1 MFDKFFKTLKKK
13 PLTEQI
19 TDKVIDSI
27 ILDREM
33 FQKAKKSLRTNGN
46 LELAKQVLIEDK
58 IINKSERTIRRKLLT
73 HFAIADKIDIG
84 SGFTMSSIVIDI
96 ERIGDY
102 AKNIADLAL
111 LLDGKYNCGPY
122 NERVELVE
130 KNIESMFEKTLNAFE
145 NSDAD
150 IAREVLF
157 LYKNEISKEC
167 SLIKDALINEEEEMS
182 SGNAT
187 AIALYLR
194 SLKRIGAHLHN
205 ISTSILNPFP
215 RIGYKEKK

>member
-1 MFDKFFKTLKKK
+1 MFEKFLKTLKKK
-13 PLTEQI
+13 SLIDQI
-19 TDKVIDSI
+19 IEKVSESI
-27 ILDREM
+27 NLDREM
-33 FQKAKKSLRTNGN
+33 FIKAKKSLRTAGN
-46 LELAKQVLIEDK
+46 LELAKQVLKEDK

-73 HFAIADKIDIG
+73 HFAISDKIDIG

-122 NERVELVE
+122 NER
-130 KNIESMFEKTLNAFE
+130 IEAIEQKIEIMFEKTLKAFE

-150 IAREVLF
+150 SAREVTA
-157 LYKNEISKEC
+157 LYKNEISREC

-194 SLKRIGAHLHN
+194 SLKRIGAHLYN
-205 ISTSILNPFP
+205 ISTSVINPFP
-215 RIGYKEKK
+215 RIGYKEKR